1 MFKKRLKQFSA
12 YCRGK
17 NREALLLL
25 LGLGVYGLLVYLFVE
40 LVDEVL
46 EGETIMFD
54 ESVLLYINA
63 RSTPLLDSLI
73 PLVTELG
80 GVVMVAL
87 VTIAAVAL
95 LLNKRRF
102 KDAIIMASSI
112 AGAAALIVILK
123 SIFARDRP
131 SLWEQLVMES
141 SYSFPS
147 GHSIASSALALT
159 TVYLLRNSKYKN
171 VALLLAIPYM
181 VLIGFTRMYLGVH
194 YPTDVIAGWLV
205 SGIWLGIVIV
215 IVSFT
220 PRLLRGRE

>member
-1 MFKKRLKQFSA
+1 MFKKRLKQFSE

-80 GVVMVAL
+80 GVVMVTL
-87 VTIAAVAL
+87 VTTTAVAL

-220 PRLLRGRE
+220 PRLLKSRE